1 MTGLPAT
8 DTLFGTQVH
17 KLRSTK
23 LDQEYKLSL
32 WMPPSYS
39 TTTTAYPVVYLLDA
53 SLWFG
58 MAWSTTLP
66 LIWGKEVPEV
76 ILAGIGYYHQ
86 GFEDI
91 AGNRDRDLTPSAIKD
106 SPGTGGAATFL
117 SILETELI
125 PFVDA
130 NYRTVPTDRTIWGTS
145 LSGLFVLYTFLEQ
158 PRLFQRYIATS
169 PALDWD
175 LQDFLQRIEAMAN
188 TDVDQPTKVF
198 ISIGSHESQ
207 SGHANIE
214 ILAQAL
220 MRRNFSGLKLEIL
233 KLDNETHTSQGARG
247 YVTGLRMV
255 FS

>member
-1 MTGLPAT
+1 MTGLPT
-8 DTLFGTQVH
+8 IETLFGTEVH
-17 KLRSTK
+17 KLWSPK
-23 LDQEYKLSL
+23 LDQDYKLSV
-32 WMPPSYS
+32 WMPPSYA

-66 LIWGKEVPEV
+66 LIWGNEVPEV

-91 AGNRDRDLTPSAIKD
+91 EGNRNRDLTPTTIKD
-106 SPGTGGAATFL
+106 SPGTGGAAAFL
-117 SILETELI
+117 SVLETELI

-130 NYRTVPTDRTIWGTS
+130 SYRTVPTDRTIWGTS
-145 LSGLFVLYTFLEQ
+145 LSGLFVLYTFLEH

-175 LQDFLQRIEAMAN
+175 LQDFLQRIEAMAD
-188 TDVDQPTKVF
+188 TDVDHSTKMF

-207 SGHANIE
+207 SDHANLE
-214 ILAQAL
+214 MLEQAFVRKNL
-220 MRRNFSGLKLEIL
+220 IGLKLESLIL
-233 KLDNETHTSQGARG
+233 TNETHTSQGARG
-247 YVTGLRMV
+247 YVTGLRKV